1 MEILRSLP
9 MSSPIDRFIPDADV
23 RKRHEVVVRAP
34 AALVLQTAR
43 AFDMLSIPA
52 VSAIFWLRTR
62 MLGAKTPMRR
72 WTRGLIE
79 EALGMGWGLLA
90 EEDGRFIVM
99 GAVCEPWVADVVFTP
114 IPPAEFAAASPP
126 DRVKI
131 VWTLEAVALS
141 ETVTRF
147 ATETRAVATD
157 AQARARFRRYWR
169 RFSVG
174 ILMIRWLLLP
184 AVRRRAEQRW
194 RTAWAGA
201 PAEPPSPA

>member
-1 MEILRSLP
+1 

-23 RKRHEVVVRAP
+23 RKRHEIVIRAP

-43 AFDMLSIPA
+43 TFDMLSIPS
-52 VSAIFWLRTR
+52 VSAIFWLRAR
-62 MLGAKTPMRR
+62 MLGAKTPVRP

-90 EEDGRFIVM
+90 EENGRFIVV
-99 GAVCEPWVADVVFTP
+99 GAVCEPWVADVVFMP
-114 IPPAEFAAASPP
+114 IPPAEFAAALPP

-131 VWTLEAVALS
+131 AWTLEAVALG
-141 ETVTRF
+141 ETTTRF
-147 ATETRAVATD
+147 ATETRAAATD
-157 AQARARFRRYWR
+157 ARARAKFRAYWR
-169 RFSVG
+169 RFGIG

-194 RTAWAGA
+194 RATGA
-201 PAEPPSPA
+201 AAASGPLSPS